1 MFKRSNEIYQTL
13 STGMIIFLHF
23 SLLTHCEHCGKK
35 EMGVLIINTPIPFV
49 EEIFCLIMCLQDVQE
64 KIGL

>member
-1 MFKRSNEIYQTL
+1 MLKQNLPNIKHWYNYFSP
-13 STGMIIFLHF
+13 F

-49 EEIFCLIMCLQDVQE
+49 EEMFCLIMCLLDVQE
-64 KIGL
+64 KI